1 MKKFLAITLVICVL
15 LGLCACGSKNS
26 PSGSN
31 NTPQNQ
37 TQKENVTTTS
47 PKFSVT
53 VTDDDGNIIEG
64 VVLQMCK
71 DSCIPARTDANGVAT
86 FNLAVTDGYKL
97 SVVSC
102 PEGYEYTGESNILI
116 EEDSTEYT
124 LKISK
129 K

>member
-1 MKKFLAITLVICVL
+1 MKKFLTITLVICVL

-37 TQKENVTTTS
+37 TQNENVTNTS

-71 DSCIPARTDANGVAT
+71 DSCIPARTDAKGVAT